1 MTLTRW
7 NPLREM
13 DDLFNQLGRSCGRVP
28 ARRGESGQETMTIHD
43 WSPSVDVSETDN
55 EFLIKVELPG
65 VDKQDVKVSI
75 HEGVLTIQGE
85 RKLEREEKN
94 KKYHRVEREYGRF
107 ARSFVLPENVDETS
121 VSAGHKDGLL
131 NVTLG
136 KVEQAKPKAI
146 EVKVA

>member
-1 MTLTRW
+1 MNLTRW

-13 DDLFNQLGRSCGRVP
+13 DDLFSQFGRSFGRLP
-28 ARRGESGQETMTIHD
+28 ALRGEGGRESMTIHD
-43 WSPSVDVSETDN
+43 WSPSVDVSENDN
-55 EFLIKVELPG
+55 EYLIKVELPG
-65 VDKQDVKVSI
+65 VDKKDVKVSI

-94 KKYHRVEREYGRF
+94 RKYHRVEREYGRF
-107 ARSFVLPENVDETS
+107 ARSFVLPENVDEAT
-121 VSAGHKDGLL
+121 VSASHKEGLL

-136 KVEQAKPKAI
+136 KVEQAKPRAI

>member
-1 MTLTRW
+1 
-7 NPLREM
+7 
-13 DDLFNQLGRSCGRVP
+13 
-28 ARRGESGQETMTIHD
+28 MTIHD
-43 WSPSVDVSETDN
+43 WSPSVDVSETDK
-55 EFLIKVELPG
+55 EYLIKVELPG

-85 RKLEREEKN
+85 RKLESEEKN

-121 VSAGHKDGLL
+121 VGASHKDGLL